1 MTAIYRLIVRI
12 AFPSRVR
19 RRFGADMARMFERQL
34 VETRAA
40 GGSVVALWMSA
51 IADACVEGA
60 GERVAM
66 LREWRRAA
74 GRELG
79 RWRWWMHAFLSDS
92 RYAMR
97 LLVKQPAVT
106 IIALLT
112 LAIGIGGNTAIFSAV
127 DALLLRP
134 LPYREPDRL
143 VKVWEKR
150 PAEGVLDN
158 VVAPADFLDWARMT
172 TRCCP
177 GVASSRRNVRPMA
190 G

>member
-1 MTAIYRLIVRI
+1 MIVRI

-79 RWRWWMHAFLSDS
+79 RWRCWMHAFLSDS

-112 LAIGIGGNTAIFSAV
+112 RPSESAATRQSSPPSTPCCSGRCHTANRIA
-127 DALLLRP
+127 
-134 LPYREPDRL
+134 
-143 VKVWEKR
+143 W
-150 PAEGVLDN
+150 
-158 VVAPADFLDWARMT
+158 
-172 TRCCP
+172 
-177 GVASSRRNVRPMA
+177 
-190 G
+190 